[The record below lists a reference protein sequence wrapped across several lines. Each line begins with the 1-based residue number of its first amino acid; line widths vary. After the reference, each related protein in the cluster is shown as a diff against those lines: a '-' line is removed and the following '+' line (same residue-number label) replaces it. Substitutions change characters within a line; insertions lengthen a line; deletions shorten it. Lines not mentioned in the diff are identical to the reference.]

1 MSFTRYTMIYIDIF
15 HSLTLTGPHPMSIA
29 LQYTVSTSR
38 LKVLSFPPV
47 SRRLRCE
54 SNTTLEFLVWVVYP
68 RRHIYIP
75 IDDDRYAYSIH
86 MYVYIYISKPRNTMC
101 RSHWSHAGNINL
113 RIWMNYH
120 THTQFDIS
128 WVSWGLYE
136 PSVGSNWLGLS
147 RCSEMCMWVQVCSHQ
162 KQKLFQTSI
171 TQRCM
176 FLIPYKGFLKWR

>member
-68 RRHIYIP
+68 RR
-75 IDDDRYAYSIH
+75 
-86 MYVYIYISKPRNTMC
+86 YIYIYRSMMIDMPIQYICAYIYIKAEKHHVHVALIAC
-101 RSHWSHAGNINL
+101 RQYKL
-113 RIWMNYH
+113 VYMNELPH
-120 THTQFDIS
+120 THFDIS

-171 TQRCM
+171 KQRCM

>member
-68 RRHIYIP
+68 RRYIYIYRSMMIDMP
-75 IDDDRYAYSIH
+75 IQYICA
-86 MYVYIYISKPRNTMC
+86 YIYISKPKNTMC
-101 RSHWSHAGNINL
+101 MSHWSHAGNINL
-113 RIWMNYH
+113 CIWMNYH
-120 THTQFDIS
+120 THILIYHG
-128 WVSWGLYE
+128 WVGAFMNLQWGQTGWVYHVALKCVCE
-136 PSVGSNWLGLS
+136 FKSAVTRSKNCSRHQSNNAACFS
-147 RCSEMCMWVQVCSHQ
+147 
-162 KQKLFQTSI
+162 
-171 TQRCM
+171 
-176 FLIPYKGFLKWR
+176 FLIRVS

>member
-86 MYVYIYISKPRNTMC
+86 MYVYIYIKAEKHHVQVALIAC
-101 RSHWSHAGNINL
+101 RQYKLAY
-113 RIWMNYH
+113 MNELPH
-120 THTQFDIS
+120 THTIWYIMGELGPLWTFSGVKLVGFITLL
-128 WVSWGLYE
+128 WNVYVSSSLQSPE
-136 PSVGSNWLGLS
+136 AKTVPNINHTTLHV
-147 RCSEMCMWVQVCSHQ
+147 SHS
-162 KQKLFQTSI
+162 L
-171 TQRCM
+171 
-176 FLIPYKGFLKWR
+176 